1 MAYTPS
7 RPPTKGK
14 YVVIAF
20 VGGLFAI
27 TCGKTVLET
36 GHTIMY
42 GSGTKEGAANG
53 GASSTAGGEASK

>member
-1 MAYTPS
+1 M
-7 RPPTKGK
+7 
-14 YVVIAF
+14 IAF